1 MRDALRGV
9 WACHVRCTRDCSLEM
24 PRKRVVSNSVN
35 ADSRRAPR
43 YRLCAPSP
51 ASQSTPTS
59 PAGKKVSAGDS
70 CAFRSRTAHSVTIRR
85 VSVWSLWTVPSLSR
99 RGPPATDH
107 FAPSPRTPRVQ
118 DLDDRRRER
127 PSRRSRGRNPR
138 ANPPPRAR
146 TRRARQSERLLREI
160 KFRLAVGGA
169 VSERAPRH
177 AQEAQGRG

>member
-1 MRDALRGV
+1 MIARLKCLANG
-9 WACHVRCTRDCSLEM
+9 
-24 PRKRVVSNSVN
+24 VVSNSVN

-70 CAFRSRTAHSVTIRR
+70 CAFRTRTAHSVTIRR
-85 VSVWSLWTVPSLSR
+85 VSVWSLWTVPFLSR
-99 RGPPATDH
+99 RGPLATD
-107 FAPSPRTPRVQ
+107 FISPPVSRTPRVQ

-138 ANPPPRAR
+138 AYPPPRAR

-160 KFRLAVGGA
+160 KFRLTVGGA
-169 VSERAPRH
+169 VFERVPRH